1 MIELLQKFHPQI
13 LQNYG
18 NFVAKTFFPELV
30 PAIQFYARLTD
41 EVRKINPEF
50 KMFFGIIQPEENTNP
65 LKANLSLKFVP
76 NDVLAELGLSVSIKD

>member
-1 MIELLQKFHPQI
+1 M
-13 LQNYG
+13 G

-65 LKANLSLKFVP
+65 LKANLSLKFIP